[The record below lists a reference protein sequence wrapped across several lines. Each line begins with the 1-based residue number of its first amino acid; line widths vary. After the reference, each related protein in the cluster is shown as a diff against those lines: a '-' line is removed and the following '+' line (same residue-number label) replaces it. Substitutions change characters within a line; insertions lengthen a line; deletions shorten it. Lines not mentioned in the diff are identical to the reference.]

1 MNIQIKELIERE
13 FNANVLKEEKIN
25 EGFSHHMYLVE
36 IDREPFNVIIRF
48 LNSKDEKFDLSKEE
62 FIINKLKEAGLP
74 VPKIYAFNERDGYMI
89 LEKFKG
95 IRLDTIWD
103 SLGKEEK
110 IKITRKLGEILAKI
124 HQINLEDF
132 GYILSGGKIQKKNKY
147 KFKKRGEEI
156 PSSRFLKHL
165 LSAFFED
172 IALFASYPEIS
183 KELLMKVTSYVLSK
197 VSSLDYA
204 GKPTLIHN
212 DFMIGHVFVE
222 KINNEYEITGI
233 IDFEFAESSDPEYE
247 FIKLHRQGFFDDSE
261 LKNALEEGYGRKIN
275 EEKLRSF
282 RFLRDFSLAR
292 VLLDSGDKDYCYKI
306 LKEADQKINFQG
318 GKNV

>member
-13 FNANVLKEEKIN
+13 FSANVIKEEKIN
-25 EGFSHHMYLVE
+25 EGFSHHMYSVE
-36 IDREPFNVIIRF
+36 IDREPFSVIIRF

-62 FIINKLKEAGLP
+62 FIITKLKETGLP
-74 VPKIYAFNERDGYMI
+74 VPKIYAFNERDSYMI

-103 SLGKEEK
+103 SLSKEEK
-110 IKITRKLGEILAKI
+110 IRITKKLGEILTKV

-132 GYILSGGKIQKKNKY
+132 GYILAGGKIKKEIKY
-147 KFKKRGEEI
+147 KFKPKGEEI
-156 PSSRFLKHL
+156 KSSNFLKHV

-172 IALFASYPEIS
+172 VSLLASYPNIS
-183 KELLMKVTSYVLSK
+183 KEFLMKVCSYVLSR
-197 VSSLDYA
+197 VNSLDYT

-247 FIKLHRQGFFDDSE
+247 FIKLHRQGFFDDQD
-261 LKNALEEGYGRKIN
+261 LKNALEEGYGRKID
-275 EEKLRSF
+275 EEKVRSF
-282 RFLRDFSLAR
+282 RLLRDFSLAR
-292 VLLDSGDKDYCYKI
+292 VILDSGDREHCNKI
-306 LKEADQKINFQG
+306 LKEIDQRI
-318 GKNV
+318 